1 MSRIEQHIVTA
12 WAKRLAAE
20 VVRSVIGELQTME
33 AMLSGDSGLANVWE
47 EVCAQV
53 QGEESCEWAAY
64 EDVVDDLLHACIRS
78 LDRDAQLALW
88 AVTNEGWDYIYDH
101 HADQDGVEGLPLDTG
116 DIVTN
121 LASDVLSKAADYES
135 PSLYRYKW
143 AADDP
148 EYDEDEDEDEDEQE
162 EDEEDQAEDEGE
174 CEALEEPPLFAGS
187 GKLSSGLTFDEEIYA
202 KAKPLFISVLASM
215 RVGSSDLREAMR
227 LVINGV
233 VERCGA
239 EAAERMRPYVV
250 RFAEDVRDDNVRLG
264 SSSDQCDEVNSNDTG
279 RNDTTNAESREE
291 EIFNEGEQAGQR
303 LRGERSA
310 GVRPP
315 DDRGNE
321 LLDNDEA
328 GPEPVILGL
337 HREQIEAFDI
347 ESSLSFL
354 RTLVPS
360 NDPAFAWSYKSRVS
374 LVIGGYDDDPRELFE
389 IPEVCRYLH
398 GIDQEWSFWFFFLS
412 PSDGSIK
419 LAGMCLAS
427 AVSVS
432 PGKVYIPP
440 ENLYRFMERG
450 FGAVNLLF
458 DHYGFPESDN
468 EALTEVVS
476 QIFAT

>member
-1 MSRIEQHIVTA
+1 MSRIEQHIVAA

-53 QGEESCEWAAY
+53 QGEESCEWATY
-64 EDVVDDLLHACIRS
+64 EDVVDDLLHACIGS

-135 PSLYRYKW
+135 PSLYRHKW

-148 EYDEDEDEDEDEQE
+148 EYDEDAEDEDED
-162 EDEEDQAEDEGE
+162 D
-174 CEALEEPPLFAGS
+174 LEEPTLYGDSDKLGS
-187 GKLSSGLTFDEEIYA
+187 GLIFDEEIYA
-202 KAKPLFISVLASM
+202 KAKPLFMSAAENIRPANS
-215 RVGSSDLREAMR
+215 GLREAMR
-227 LVINGV
+227 AVLEVV
-233 VERCGA
+233 VERFGA
-239 EAAERMRPYVV
+239 EAVESMRPYVV
-250 RFAEDVRDDNVRLG
+250 RFFADVRDGKIQMG
-264 SSSDQCDEVNSNDTG
+264 SVSDDTG
-279 RNDTTNAESREE
+279 RNDTNNAQPLDGELPRQREDT
-291 EIFNEGEQAGQR
+291 EQRVPEDG
-303 LRGERSA
+303 LI
-310 GVRPP
+310 
-315 DDRGNE
+315 
-321 LLDNDEA
+321 DNDGAEQ
-328 GPEPVILGL
+328 EPVILGL
-337 HREQIEAFDI
+337 HREQIEAFDL

-360 NDPAFAWSYKSRVS
+360 SDPKFAWSYKGCVS

-389 IPEVCRYLH
+389 ISEVCRYLH
-398 GIDQEWSFWFFFLS
+398 GIDQEWPFWFFFLN

-427 AVSVS
+427 AVAVS
-432 PGKVYIPP
+432 PGKAYTPP

-450 FGAVNLLF
+450 FGAVNALF
-458 DHYGFPESDN
+458 DHYGFPESDS